1 LQQGS
6 VRFAFVSR
14 NKIQEKGGAGLKAT
28 TVPFKST
35 SSSTWSRIAW
45 YVKVIRIPFLLAAVY
60 SLGYQQGVMDTVRN
74 PLKLQQGTFEK
85 ICGEMGVSSGE
96 DIDII
101 SERQKNPNLFRI
113 GWVHGV
119 EDDAGEKERN
129 PLAQKVA
136 DIGREIIRA
145 ARQHIRDELHQAVT
159 KAKENLKEKE
169 LSLSKLEYARLL
181 NEDEEVKFWV
191 EAMERIEGYSVDGIQ
206 NWQYVLI
213 ATPIPNA
220 FVTEMLPQRF
230 FVTTGLFEKF
240 VENDDELAMV
250 LGHEISHLIMG
261 HLSHGNVL
269 EFMFRGLEIAVLML
283 DPTNGMISLGIATF
297 LASSRDALVAA
308 NSRSNETEADELGC
322 KLAAMACYDTVRGC
336 KVFLKM
342 HEEDK
347 AHGTANHDLMAS
359 HPASLDRYEFLKK
372 LSSEENVEKYSY
384 CDRLRKH
391 MRRALTLVGDK
402 PL

>member
-1 LQQGS
+1 
-6 VRFAFVSR
+6 
-14 NKIQEKGGAGLKAT
+14 
-28 TVPFKST
+28 
-35 SSSTWSRIAW
+35 
-45 YVKVIRIPFLLAAVY
+45 
-60 SLGYQQGVMDTVRN
+60 
-74 PLKLQQGTFEK
+74 
-85 ICGEMGVSSGE
+85 
-96 DIDII
+96 
-101 SERQKNPNLFRI
+101 
-113 GWVHGV
+113 
-119 EDDAGEKERN
+119 
-129 PLAQKVA
+129 
-136 DIGREIIRA
+136 
-145 ARQHIRDELHQAVT
+145 
-159 KAKENLKEKE
+159 
-169 LSLSKLEYARLL
+169 
-181 NEDEEVKFWV
+181 
-191 EAMERIEGYSVDGIQ
+191 
-206 NWQYVLI
+206 
-213 ATPIPNA
+213 
-220 FVTEMLPQRF
+220 
-230 FVTTGLFEKF
+230 
-240 VENDDELAMV
+240 
-250 LGHEISHLIMG
+250 MG